1 MGDASGQV
9 SIFCSSRF
17 NSKTLRHVT
26 IFHNEIFLLL
36 ENRILIRISDRP
48 DQSFTGSP
56 SSATIDRSLLSG
68 WRDKLPLAKPTFHS
82 TISKLANKI
91 SDVEIKQLPVTSLNT
106 GPYIIE
112 SLSNAFAPLFSEMKS
127 VPVNRCAPPKPIQPH
142 FYPRTRT
149 PSPTSSVEQSSPMT
163 PMDGMTRSESNQLE
177 SPLSNG
183 SSGQA
188 SPMEGSFCPGEEEL
202 VYGSYIGRKRK
213 LKLNRKCNVH
223 DESLMSPELSEST
236 IENRIDPLLENAS
249 SPPVATDDFLEELK
263 RKDQLLAELLNLDQ
277 IINSPSEQVP
287 TEEEQILEAEVAA
300 ILLNSETKDVSPV
313 TEDFSSVVEEVENDP
328 KENIYS
334 IYASEDSHDKS
345 LPYSIST
352 PTTTESTPN
361 HTAVSSGD
369 YENVSSV
376 TCNISFLNLK
386 NVIYNY
392 IFYIC
397 RMICQRNGLYVRW
410 MPNAR

>member
-1 MGDASGQV
+1 
-9 SIFCSSRF
+9 
-17 NSKTLRHVT
+17 
-26 IFHNEIFLLL
+26 
-36 ENRILIRISDRP
+36 
-48 DQSFTGSP
+48 
-56 SSATIDRSLLSG
+56 
-68 WRDKLPLAKPTFHS
+68 
-82 TISKLANKI
+82 
-91 SDVEIKQLPVTSLNT
+91 
-106 GPYIIE
+106 
-112 SLSNAFAPLFSEMKS
+112 
-127 VPVNRCAPPKPIQPH
+127 
-142 FYPRTRT
+142 
-149 PSPTSSVEQSSPMT
+149 MT

-300 ILLNSETKDVSPV
+300 ILLNSETKDISPV

-410 MPNAR
+410 MLNAR